1 MKFLA
6 SDFDNTLYIK
16 DGEKFTKNIMS
27 LKDFISRGNMFCII
41 TGRSYTSIKILL
53 EKYNIPYTYLI
64 CEDGAKVFNSV
75 DYCIS
80 STMLPSQEVAKIKK
94 VFEKNNIE
102 CFLEDGYNITENPDD
117 CVKVL
122 ATYQDKNL
130 ANKVVDKLQ
139 KTTNTYAYVSSK
151 HINVTS
157 RATNKK
163 IALEELISKEN
174 LSKDNMYV
182 IGDDINDY
190 EMLQEFNG
198 ALMKN
203 HHPKLSSLPKKEYTY
218 FYEYIEEL
226 INN

>member
-80 STMLPSQEVAKIKK
+80 STMLPSQEVEKIKK

-122 ATYQDKNL
+122 ANYQDKNL
-130 ANKVVDKLQ
+130 ANKVVDELQ

-163 IALEELISKEN
+163 IALEELISLEN
-174 LSKDNMYV
+174 ISKDNMYV

>member
-80 STMLPSQEVAKIKK
+80 STILPSQEVEKIKK

-130 ANKVVDKLQ
+130 ANKVVDELQ

-163 IALEELISKEN
+163 IALEELISLEN
-174 LSKDNMYV
+174 ISKDNMYV
-182 IGDDINDY
+182 IGDDINDL
-190 EMLQEFNG
+190 EMLRTFNG
-198 ALMKN
+198 AIMKK
-203 HHPKLSSLPKKEYTY
+203 HHPLLSDLSKKEYEY
-218 FYEYIEEL
+218 LYEYLEEL
-226 INN
+226 IND

>member
-102 CFLEDGYNITENPDD
+102 CFLEDGYNITENTDD

-130 ANKVVDKLQ
+130 ANKVVDELQ

>member
-27 LKDFISRGNMFCII
+27 LKDFISRDNMFCII

-80 STMLPSQEVAKIKK
+80 STMLPSQEVEKIKK

-130 ANKVVDKLQ
+130 ANKVVDELQ

-163 IALEELISKEN
+163 IALEELISLEN
-174 LSKDNMYV
+174 ISKDNMYV

>member
-80 STMLPSQEVAKIKK
+80 STMLPSQEVEKIKK
-94 VFEKNNIE
+94 VFEKNNID

-130 ANKVVDKLQ
+130 ANKVVDELQ

-163 IALEELISKEN
+163 IALEELISLEN
-174 LSKDNMYV
+174 ISKDNMYV

>member
-80 STMLPSQEVAKIKK
+80 STMLPSQEVEKIKK
-94 VFEKNNIE
+94 VFEKNNIK

-122 ATYQDKNL
+122 ANYQDKNL
-130 ANKVVDKLQ
+130 ANKVVDELQ

-163 IALEELISKEN
+163 IALEELISLEN
-174 LSKDNMYV
+174 ISKDNMYV

>member
-130 ANKVVDKLQ
+130 ANKVVDELQ

-203 HHPKLSSLPKKEYTY
+203 HHPKLSSLPKKEYKY

>member
-117 CVKVL
+117 CVKIL

-130 ANKVVDKLQ
+130 ANKVVDELQ
-139 KTTNTYAYVSSK
+139 KATNTYAYVSSK

-163 IALEELISKEN
+163 IALEELISLEN
-174 LSKDNMYV
+174 ISKDNMYV

>member
-80 STMLPSQEVAKIKK
+80 STMLPSQEVEKIKK

-130 ANKVVDKLQ
+130 ANKVVDELQ

-163 IALEELISKEN
+163 IALEELISLEN
-174 LSKDNMYV
+174 ISKDNMYV

>member
-53 EKYNIPYTYLI
+53 EKHNIPYTYLI

-130 ANKVVDKLQ
+130 ANKVVDELQ

-163 IALEELISKEN
+163 IALEELISLEN

-203 HHPKLSSLPKKEYTY
+203 HHPKLSSLSKKEYKY

>member
-53 EKYNIPYTYLI
+53 EKHNIPYTYLI
-64 CEDGAKVFNSV
+64 CEDWAKVFNSV

-130 ANKVVDKLQ
+130 ANKVVDELQ

-163 IALEELISKEN
+163 IALEELISLEN

-203 HHPKLSSLPKKEYTY
+203 HHPKLSSLSKKEYKY